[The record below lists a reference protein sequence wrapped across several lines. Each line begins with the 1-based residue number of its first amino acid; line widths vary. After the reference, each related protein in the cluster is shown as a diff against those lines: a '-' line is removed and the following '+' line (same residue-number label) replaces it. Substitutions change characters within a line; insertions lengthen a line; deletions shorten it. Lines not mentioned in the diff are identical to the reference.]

1 MTALFRLWI
10 GALLLCTQSLMGNPS
25 VAQADANSYLNCL
38 AKSYSIFP
46 SDPAQAVAIGTEFYL
61 AVQSG
66 QVIAP
71 QEGLNIMNKYNLSED
86 LASKLGLC
94 AMHSPPIDAPAQRSE
109 APRSLPGDSAF
120 IDDAKKI
127 GVRSLDGNDKAI
139 VFVGYQ
145 ICGEMYRGVLPAAI
159 AEEIIHN
166 NPQAN
171 PAFTWVNNLNPV
183 SLQQAQDLIRSAYND
198 VCPTAVAVYPS
209 SRVGKS
215 PWQP

>member
-86 LASKLGLC
+86 LASKLGPC
-94 AMHSPPIDAPAQRSE
+94 AMHSPPSTSTSPA
-109 APRSLPGDSAF
+109 
-120 IDDAKKI
+120 
-127 GVRSLDGNDKAI
+127 
-139 VFVGYQ
+139 
-145 ICGEMYRGVLPAAI
+145 
-159 AEEIIHN
+159 
-166 NPQAN
+166 
-171 PAFTWVNNLNPV
+171 
-183 SLQQAQDLIRSAYND
+183 
-198 VCPTAVAVYPS
+198 
-209 SRVGKS
+209 
-215 PWQP
+215 